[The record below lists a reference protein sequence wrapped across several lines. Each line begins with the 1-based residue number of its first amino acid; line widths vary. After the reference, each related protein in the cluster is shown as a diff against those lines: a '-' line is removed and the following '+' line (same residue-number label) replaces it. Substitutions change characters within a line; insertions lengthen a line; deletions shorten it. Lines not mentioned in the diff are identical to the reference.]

1 MMERT
6 ALGEKILKH
15 WGEHC
20 PRMVAEL
27 EREGRLDQALHE
39 AQTRTGDLLY
49 ELVSV
54 KKMDYQAAWEL
65 AMEEWA
71 LKETNLRAERKPHD
85 SPPSKKT
92 PNRSSRR
99 RRHATSG

>member
-1 MMERT
+1 MTERT

-15 WGEHC
+15 WREHC
-20 PRMVAEL
+20 PRMVADL
-27 EREGRLDQALHE
+27 EKAGRLEQTLHE

-71 LKETNLRAERKPHD
+71 LKETDLRAERKQHR

-92 PNRSSRR
+92 PNRNSRR
-99 RRHATSG
+99 RRRATSG